1 MDRVFKRNLKRQ
13 LKKWQFNAQPENKLE
28 YVHADLAE
36 KSKEEYDYIAKVG
49 ALESLRK
56 LS

>member
-36 KSKEEYDYIAKVG
+36 KSKEEYDYIARVG